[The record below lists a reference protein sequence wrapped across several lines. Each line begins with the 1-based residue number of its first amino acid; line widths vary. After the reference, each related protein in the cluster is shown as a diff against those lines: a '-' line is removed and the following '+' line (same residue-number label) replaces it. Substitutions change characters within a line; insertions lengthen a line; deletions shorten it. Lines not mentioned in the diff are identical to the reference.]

1 MKLFDAH
8 ADLGYDVLDKHRQG
22 RKNIIKTDHL
32 EKLIQG
38 EVFGVGMACFFKGDE
53 DWATAKAMVST
64 LREEILA
71 NADRIHLTTGELW
84 DESRINAL
92 ITVEGMGFLKRDDE
106 KTITWLY
113 DQGVRIASLSWNDEN
128 ALCTGVKG
136 TPDRGL
142 TLMGKQ
148 AVRIMHRLGMAVDLS
163 HTNEKSFW
171 DILAVDQGPVLAT
184 HSNARALSNVDRN
197 LTDQQLKAI
206 AKRGGLVGLVSAA
219 RFIHP
224 EAGQNTAANLAK
236 HGRYIADLIGVQ
248 HLCLGL
254 DFMDYLEGY
263 QRNGLDLDNASQ
275 SQNLIH
281 ALRQEGF
288 SEQELQA
295 IAWDNIVAF
304 LKALPQQK
312 TMPSHHPQF
321 ITKTT
326 QL

>member
-326 QL
+326 RL

>member
-148 AVRIMHRLGMAVDLS
+148 AVRIMHRLGMVERRQHERDHVAAGCQCPRVVALDPGLQGGVVVRLCPQGTERENGQWHREISGCFHSRSPSQPASSS
-163 HTNEKSFW
+163 HEACRRDSRQKGRNFPAGCAPERT
-171 DILAVDQGPVLAT
+171 VR
-184 HSNARALSNVDRN
+184 ARACVVL
-197 LTDQQLKAI
+197 
-206 AKRGGLVGLVSAA
+206 
-219 RFIHP
+219 
-224 EAGQNTAANLAK
+224 
-236 HGRYIADLIGVQ
+236 
-248 HLCLGL
+248 
-254 DFMDYLEGY
+254 
-263 QRNGLDLDNASQ
+263 
-275 SQNLIH
+275 
-281 ALRQEGF
+281 
-288 SEQELQA
+288 
-295 IAWDNIVAF
+295 
-304 LKALPQQK
+304 
-312 TMPSHHPQF
+312 
-321 ITKTT
+321 
-326 QL
+326 

>member
-224 EAGQNTAANLAK
+224 EAGQNTAANLDK